1 MQHKILLAAFA
12 LFAALTGCQK
22 ETPDPEPVILDTPVL
37 TSSDITSSGFK
48 VAWGGVEHASAYAYT
63 LSTADGEVSSNESYA
78 ETSVTFSDLAAGTEY
93 HIKVKA
99 ISSDEKLYLD
109 SKEAELTVT
118 TAEPEIPRTVFDAP
132 TLAAKLGSGFEA
144 FCTEYSGYEMAGQSA
159 DGLFVMGAYAQI
171 SEEQHPLTVKVA
183 EDAYGNVGSITAIP
197 DNSDDDKTLYSYC
210 LNNYETLGLGEWLGA
225 KYNVYAED
233 GTSEGG
239 VFQTVAETLDLVN
252 ENDVNTLSV
261 YAIFGI
267 VPGRA
272 YAVPSFEDGRF
283 KFQIMNN
290 FLRLDY
296 SVIYD
301 IIGSDY
307 NAFAEANHIIGFK
320 MSMWGQ
326 NYFYIDYALDLMDN
340 AFSCDFNTDSEM
352 SSVTSIVLY
361 GPEDTDEQLEI
372 WKDYASSAET
382 LQIGEFKEAYTSS
395 FGMQV
400 DTFESAADALEYV
413 NTNGRPA
420 GGFDPDVVMVFGNE
434 SVSLTITLKSL
445 DLKME
450 ITPAE

>member
-1 MQHKILLAAFA
+1 MKKIISALLLLTLLAV
-12 LFAALTGCQK
+12 AALSLAACGNGAGGA
-22 ETPDPEPVILDTPVL
+22 ETDDTPGKKMFLVIADG
-37 TSSDITSSGFK
+37 SSASDIVSVTTVPLDGMDGANLLDVLDAAQIGYTEDSYKQMIASQLEQQALRDK
-48 VAWGGVEHASAYAYT
+48 VAPVEEPTDDEVIAYANEN
-63 LSTADGEVSSNESYA
+63 LSTYNDARRSS
-78 ETSVTFSDLAAGTEY
+78 
-93 HIKVKA
+93 HIL
-99 ISSDEKLYLD
+99 I
-109 SKEAELTVT
+109 
-118 TAEPEIPRTVFDAP
+118 
-132 TLAAKLGSGFEA
+132 
-144 FCTEYSGYEMAGQSA
+144 
-159 DGLFVMGAYAQI
+159 
-171 SEEQHPLTVKVA
+171 KVA
-183 EDAYGNVGSITAIP
+183 EDAYGNVGSIVAIP
-197 DNSDDDKTLYSYC
+197 DNSDDDKTLYSYY

-272 YAVPSFEDGRF
+272 YAVPGFEDGRF

-361 GPEDTDEQLEI
+361 GPENTDEQLEI

-445 DLKME
+445 ELKME

>member
-1 MQHKILLAAFA
+1 MPAFRHFGYQFLHHDVKHRPGGESQQVRHGRRNGRSQQHN
-12 LFAALTGCQK
+12 Q
-22 ETPDPEPVILDTPVL
+22 
-37 TSSDITSSGFK
+37 
-48 VAWGGVEHASAYAYT
+48 
-63 LSTADGEVSSNESYA
+63 
-78 ETSVTFSDLAAGTEY
+78 
-93 HIKVKA
+93 
-99 ISSDEKLYLD
+99 
-109 SKEAELTVT
+109 
-118 TAEPEIPRTVFDAP
+118 
-132 TLAAKLGSGFEA
+132 
-144 FCTEYSGYEMAGQSA
+144 QSA

-183 EDAYGNVGSITAIP
+183 EDAYGNVGSIVAIP

-239 VFQTVAETLDLVN
+239 VFQTVAETLDLVD

-272 YAVPSFEDGRF
+272 YAVPGFEDGRF

-320 MSMWGQ
+320 MSMLGQ

-361 GPEDTDEQLEI
+361 GPENTDEQLEI

-434 SVSLTITLKSL
+434 SVSLTITLKSG
-445 DLKME
+445 
-450 ITPAE
+450 IAEFAEKHPVEFLRQHTEFSADVGIAHRGIFIYPVTGHHDPELSVDFLHPVHSDPTFSFIKIGLLSAKKQLETDIKSTCACRNICFLCFLYDFYEHCP